1 MSGMNVMSGM
11 KGLKGL
17 NVMNGGGLFKNV
29 KSRMLIFLVF
39 CIGARLGLAYLAK
52 NIHNAY
58 LTVYSLII
66 GIIGVSFLFLFV
78 TGLRKTGAETG
89 GNAIWWTKLR
99 PIHGILYVLAAG
111 LLFYRHRCW
120 GSKVIIVD
128 TLIGLTAF
136 LHHHLREGDIKF

>member
-1 MSGMNVMSGM
+1 MLGM
-11 KGLKGL
+11 KGMNIMNGMKG
-17 NVMNGGGLFKNV
+17 MNGGRLFKNV

-52 NIHNAY
+52 VIPAAY

-89 GNAIWWTKLR
+89 GKAIWWAKLR
-99 PIHGILYVLAAG
+99 PIHGILYVIAGG

-120 GSKVIIVD
+120 GSQVIVVD

-136 LHHHLREGDIKF
+136 LLYHLREGDIKF

>member
-1 MSGMNVMSGM
+1 MLMGPQRPYPISPLEVLESIFTMRVCRTRTC
-11 KGLKGL
+11 L
-17 NVMNGGGLFKNV
+17 
-29 KSRMLIFLVF
+29 LIFLVF
-39 CIGARLGLAYLAK
+39 CIGARFGLAYLAK
-52 NIHNAY
+52 NISNSY
-58 LTVYSLII
+58 LIVYSLII
-66 GIIGVSFLFLFV
+66 GIIGVSFLFLSV

-89 GNAIWWTKLR
+89 GNAIWWGHLR

>member
-1 MSGMNVMSGM
+1 MSGMNVMNGIN
-11 KGLKGL
+11 GIKGL

-39 CIGARLGLAYLAK
+39 CIGARFGLAYLAK
-52 NIHNAY
+52 NISNSY

-66 GIIGVSFLFLFV
+66 GIIGVSFLFLSV

-89 GNAIWWTKLR
+89 GNPIWWGHLR
-99 PIHGILYVLAAG
+99 PIHGILYVLAGG

-120 GSKVIIVD
+120 GSQVIVVD

-136 LHHHLREGDIKF
+136 LLYHLREGDIKF